1 MYISEHDKA
10 TIRQAIEQQLQA
22 FQQDDAETAF
32 AYASPTIQQQ
42 FDNPKKFLQMVKTG
56 YQAVY
61 RPRSVMF
68 RGFTMV
74 DNYPAQVLIVM
85 DNTGKL
91 VKVVYVMQHQ
101 RDRSW
106 RVHGCFLLPLDERVV

>member
-22 FQQDDAETAF
+22 FQQDDAFSAF
-32 AYASPTIQQQ
+32 AFASPTIQQQ
-42 FDNPKKFLQMVKTG
+42 FDTPDKFLQMVKTD

-74 DNYPAQVLIVM
+74 DNFPAQVLIVM
-85 DNTGKL
+85 NDAGEL
-91 VKVVYVMQHQ
+91 LQVIYVMQHQ
-101 RDRSW
+101 SDRSW
-106 RVHGCFLLPLDERVV
+106 RVHGCFLLPLDEQVV

>member
-1 MYISEHDKA
+1 MYISEHDKV

-22 FQQDDAETAF
+22 FQQDDAFSAF
-32 AYASPTIQQQ
+32 AFASPTIQQQ
-42 FDNPKKFLQMVKTG
+42 FNTPEKFLQMVKTD

-74 DNYPAQVLIVM
+74 DNFPAQVLIVM
-85 DNTGKL
+85 DDAGEL
-91 VKVVYVMQHQ
+91 VQVVYVMQHQ

-106 RVHGCFLLPLDERVV
+106 RVHGCFLLPLDEQVV